1 MWRLLPALLLLAA
14 CSNVSTGPCRLQ
26 RVADLAATLDN
37 NRLEVT
43 GQVNGADAVFLIDT
57 GAERTLLTTATVN
70 ALQLPRSQR
79 SVTRLI
85 GVGGAVSNADAFADL
100 QLGGADRRQRLA
112 VADIPRL
119 GGVIGGDVLSDYD
132 LELDLLSRR
141 VRLWHASGCGAA
153 DLPWVGPRATIPVQ
167 VTAGNRIRLPV
178 IIDGQTLGALLD
190 SGANRN
196 LLQAEA
202 ARRAGVTQAALAA
215 DGTAIAR
222 GIDGGAIALHM
233 HRFGAMT
240 VGGARIDRP
249 EIGVADFQIQSA
261 DMLLGA
267 DYLRSR
273 RVWVS
278 YRTGQIFVQPAG

>member
-14 CSNVSTGPCRLQ
+14 CSNADSGPCRLQ
-26 RVADLAATLDN
+26 PVADLAATLDN

-43 GQVNGADAVFLIDT
+43 GQVNGADTVLLIDT

-100 QLGGADRRQRLA
+100 QLGDADRRQRLA

-132 LELDLLSRR
+132 LELDLPHRR

-153 DLPWVGPRATIPVQ
+153 DLPWTGPRATIPVQ

-178 IIDGQTLGALLD
+178 TIDGQTLEALLD

-202 ARRAGVTQAALAA
+202 ARRAGVSQAALAA

-240 VGGARIDRP
+240 VGGLRIDRP

-273 RVWVS
+273 RVWIA
-278 YRTGQIFVQPAG
+278 YRTGQLFVQPAG